1 MRIILVF
8 TFLALC
14 SVINGQTFQMQG
26 DILDEKAGP
35 LSSASVVLLS
45 PADSTMLYFA
55 ITGNNGQFEIRNIKK
70 GDYLLQVSLITYRT
84 IYRNLTFPSSSGENI
99 GTIIMI
105 PRPVGLSE
113 VQVTGERIPV
123 KIRKDTIEYDARA
136 FKVKPDAVAEDLI
149 KKLPGMEIDRAGNIK
164 AMGEDVK
171 NVLVDGK
178 EFFGND
184 PKVATRNLPADA
196 INKVQLF
203 DKKTDESKF
212 TGIDDGE
219 RNQTLNLVLNENK
232 KTGVFGD
239 VTAGAGTGNHAET
252 GARIYRFT
260 KKIQFAGL
268 GMFNNINKFGFSVGD
283 FINFSGGMAA
293 LASGSGLALHSDD
306 SSFPVNFGQPVYG
319 SGWNGATGLNFS
331 ISNSE
336 NNRFFASYLGS
347 GSNRKLSENSS
358 YRYFQPDGSYTLAEQ
373 KNQTKRDSTHR
384 LNFGWRKLIN
394 EKQNIILNGRI
405 SYNNASNPLRS
416 LSASSLN
423 DLLVNT
429 LDQNTNE
436 IKSGLSG
443 DADASYLLKIN
454 EGKTILKLSA
464 RGGYSGSNSDTRIH
478 DRIEYLNP
486 IMLSVNNQF
495 FKLRSTDEN
504 WSAAASF
511 TQKITRQSFIDL
523 SLTTRYSSEHLNRKQ
538 GDISEEMIPTDSL
551 SPDFRKADRYF
562 QPGMTWKYF
571 TEKSLVSV
579 ALSGYIGS
587 FNTILRNIDTKR
599 TSYFFLSPR
608 ASWEFN
614 YKSGRRLMIDYLSG
628 MNTPGAQQ
636 LIPTINNLDPLAL
649 FYGNRDLKPEYYHD
663 MRISWWFFDQFS
675 FTTLLAALN
684 TKYTIDKIN
693 YSSSVDNNLRQIL
706 IPVNVRDDWNT
717 GTDLDFSTPFHP
729 LRIKIDLALSEEY
742 NRGRTIINGTE
753 NINTNLNHK
762 VSLTLENRKK
772 THWDVETGSTLTL
785 TNSKYSIQKSFNN
798 VYQDISWFTDIR
810 YTPGV
815 WFSFDVS
822 ADITSYSAKTFNN
835 ARFIP
840 LFGTEINYYFLK
852 NQRGVLTLKSVDLLN
867 RNTGI
872 ERQSQLNYLVERR
885 SDIIGRYVMI
895 SFKYRLNK
903 LGDNKNGIDV
913 QVKRR

>member
-1 MRIILVF
+1 MRNILVF
-8 TFLALC
+8 AFLALC
-14 SVINGQTFQMQG
+14 SVIDGQTFQMRG

-35 LSSASVVLLS
+35 LASASVILLS

-55 ITGNNGQFEIRNIKK
+55 VTGNNGQFEIRNIVK
-70 GDYLLQVSLITYRT
+70 GDYLLQVSLITYNT
-84 IYRNLTFPSSSGENI
+84 IYRKLTFPSSFGEDL
-99 GTIIMI
+99 GSIILI
-105 PRPVGLSE
+105 PRPAGLSE

-123 KIRKDTIEYDARA
+123 KIRKDTIEYDAGA
-136 FKVKPDAVAEDLI
+136 FKVKPDAVAEDLLR
-149 KKLPGMEIDRAGNIK
+149 KLPGMEIDRAGNIK

-239 VTAGAGTGNHAET
+239 VTAGAGTGNYAET

-260 KKIQFAGL
+260 KKIQIAGL

-358 YRYFQPDGSYTLAEQ
+358 SRYFQPDGSYTINEQ
-373 KNQTKRDSTHR
+373 KNQIKRDSTHR

-394 EKQNIILNGRI
+394 QKQNIILNGRI
-405 SYNNASNPLRS
+405 SYNNASNPINS

-423 DLLVNT
+423 DLPVNT
-429 LDQNTNE
+429 LEQNSNE
-436 IKSGLSG
+436 LKSGLSG

-464 RGGYSGSNSDTRIH
+464 RGGYSGSNSDTKFL
-478 DRIEYLNP
+478 DRTEYLNP
-486 IMLSVNNQF
+486 FMLSINNQF
-495 FKLRSTDEN
+495 LKLRSTDGN
-504 WSAAASF
+504 WSSAVSL

-523 SLTTRYSSEHLNRKQ
+523 SLAARYSTEDLNRKQ
-538 GDISEEMIPTDSL
+538 GNFSEELIPTDSL
-551 SPDFRKADRYF
+551 SPVFKKADRYLL
-562 QPGMTWKYF
+562 PGLTWKYAS
-571 TEKSLVSV
+571 EKSLVSV

-587 FNTILRNIDTKR
+587 FNTILRNVDSKVTR
-599 TSYFFLSPR
+599 YFFLSPR

-628 MNTPGAQQ
+628 MNTPGAGQ
-636 LIPTINNLDPLAL
+636 LIPTVNNLNPLSL
-649 FYGNRDLKPEYYHD
+649 FYGNRELRPEYFHD
-663 MRISWWFFDQFS
+663 MRISWWLFDQFS
-675 FTTLLAALN
+675 FTTLLATLN
-684 TKYTIDKIN
+684 TKYTLDKIN
-693 YSSSVDNNLRQIL
+693 YSSSVDENLRQIL
-706 IPVNVRDDWNT
+706 SPVNVRDDWNT
-717 GTDLDFSTPFHP
+717 DADIDFSTP
-729 LRIKIDLALSEEY
+729 LRPIGIKIDLALSEGY

-753 NINTNLNHK
+753 NINTNMTHRI
-762 VSLTLENRKK
+762 SLTLENRKK

-785 TNSKYSIQKSFNN
+785 THSKYSIQKSFNN
-798 VYQDISWFTDIR
+798 VYQDISWFSDIR

-815 WFSFDVS
+815 RFSFDVS
-822 ADITSYSAKTFNN
+822 ADITSYSAKTFNSS
-835 ARFIP
+835 RFIP
-840 LFGTEINYYFLK
+840 LLGTEINYYFLK

-903 LGDNKNGIDV
+903 LGDNKNGVDI